1 MHVPILQEGVPRER
15 GSGGKP
21 PMSARCAKAL
31 IEGGPQRIF
40 GYFLG
45 EQKVTP
51 NSPIKKMN
59 PFPLTSTQKT
69 DKIFWQIRKPAGK
82 RKSPRL

>member
-31 IEGGPQRIF
+31 IEGDPRRRF
-40 GYFLG
+40 GYFAA
-45 EQKVTP
+45 
-51 NSPIKKMN
+51 
-59 PFPLTSTQKT
+59 
-69 DKIFWQIRKPAGK
+69 AGK
-82 RKSPRL
+82 NIIS

>member
-31 IEGGPQRIF
+31 IEGDPRRRF
-40 GYFLG
+40 GYCAAAS
-45 EQKVTP
+45 KVTL
-51 NSPIKKMN
+51 SPG
-59 PFPLTSTQKT
+59 
-69 DKIFWQIRKPAGK
+69 KIMVP
-82 RKSPRL
+82 S

>member
-31 IEGGPQRIF
+31 IEGDPRRRF
-40 GYFLG
+40 GYFAAAG
-45 EQKVTP
+45 KVTS
-51 NSPIKKMN
+51 SPSKN
-59 PFPLTSTQKT
+59 NAP
-69 DKIFWQIRKPAGK
+69 G
-82 RKSPRL
+82 